1 MLLYIGNG
9 DEIGSTIVIAKLQ
22 VPLRSLET
30 TGATVNLAQPFER
43 RDRDLVG
50 RETYDW
56 AVALMCGEDA
66 SGLITCAA
74 LPPYPC
80 GKKGSAGVAGGEF
93 GERGDKGGV
102 EHETVED
109 VDEDESCS
117 EYGVKGHGEKF
128 ESLWYVVSEQMFC
141 TEAFLGE
148 ARSRIRERKIFFN
161 SCCEIE

>member
-30 TGATVNLAQPFER
+30 AAATVNLAQPFER

-66 SGLITCAA
+66 SGLITRAA

-109 VDEDESCS
+109 VNEDESYS
-117 EYGVKGHGEKF
+117 EYDVKGH
-128 ESLWYVVSEQMFC
+128 SE
-141 TEAFLGE
+141 
-148 ARSRIRERKIFFN
+148 IRELVICGFRPDVLHRNIFGRSMFLHPRTKDLFY
-161 SCCEIE
+161 